1 MVANLTPTKICIK
14 LDSLNPIEENFLDE
28 YQAPECLTCHY
39 KNDSYEITGKPEN
52 LYEVLLMLSYKF
64 DIEIV

>member
-14 LDSLNPIEENFLDE
+14 LDSLNLIEENFLDD
-28 YQAPECLTCHY
+28 YQAPECLTCRY
-39 KNDSYEITGKPEN
+39 VKDSYEITGKPEN

-64 DIEIV
+64 DIEVV

>member
-1 MVANLTPTKICIK
+1 MIVTLTPTKLCIK
-14 LDSLNPIEENFLDE
+14 LESLNPIEGDFIEE
-28 YQAPECLTCHY
+28 YQAPECLICRY
-39 KNDSYEITGKPEN
+39 EKDCYEITGKPEN